1 MTGSIIVIGGG
12 FAGVYA
18 ALAAART
25 AGDAANVTLLSR
37 EPRLVMRPRLFEA
50 EPETLHA
57 ELPALLETTGVAFV
71 QGEAETLDLPARA
84 IRLALGQTLPFDR
97 LVVATG
103 SVMRRPAIPGA
114 EAAFSIDT
122 QAEAIAFDRRLAT
135 CAGRQGPTIPGPTI
149 IVVGAGFTGVEL
161 ALNLRDRLIHHAGP
175 AVGERA
181 RILLIDQAREVGPE
195 LGAGPRPAIE
205 AALAAARVD
214 LRLDAQVSALS
225 ADEVRLADGEV
236 IAADAVVLC
245 TGLHAAPFLRH
256 LPGARDALGR
266 IRVDSHLAIPD
277 APGLFVAG
285 DAAWAATEPGH
296 STLMSCQHAMP
307 LGKVAGENAA
317 RSLLGRELLDYAQ
330 PRYVTCLDL
339 GRSGAVL
346 TAGWDRQVQA
356 TGEEAKALKRQINTR
371 LIYPPEGSREEIL
384 RASIPA

>member
-1 MTGSIIVIGGG
+1 MTGSIIVVGGG

-50 EPETLHA
+50 DPETLHA

-71 QGEAETLDLPARA
+71 QGEAEALDLPARA
-84 IRLALGQTLPFDR
+84 IRLASGRTLPFDR

-122 QAEAIAFDRRLAT
+122 QADAIAFDQRLAA
-135 CAGRQGPTIPGPTI
+135 CAGRPEPTIV
-149 IVVGAGFTGVEL
+149 VVGAGFTGVEL
-161 ALNLRDRLIHHAGP
+161 ALNLRDRLIRHAGP
-175 AVGERA
+175 AAGERA

-214 LRLDAQVSALS
+214 LRLDVQLAALS
-225 ADEVRLADGEV
+225 ASEVRLADGEV
-236 IAADAVVLC
+236 IAANAVVLC
-245 TGLHAAPFLRH
+245 TGLHAAPFLRN

-266 IRVDSHLAIPD
+266 IRVDSHLGIPD
-277 APGLFVAG
+277 APGIFVAG

-346 TAGWDRQVQA
+346 TAGWERQVQA

-371 LIYPPEGSREEIL
+371 LIYPPSGSREEIL